1 MCTRNPRLHRPH
13 ASVRLKLVVRLDGKT
28 ALVTGGARGLGLAV
42 CERLAADGAAVA
54 ILALHPETAAAA
66 ADRLTA
72 AGARAI
78 GLSGDVASE
87 ADVAGAVAATVA
99 RFGRLDIMVNN
110 AATIAI
116 SPLTEQTLAGWERIQ
131 AVNLR
136 GVFLG
141 CREAARQMIAQG
153 HGGRILNCSSGAGRR
168 GGALVAAYT
177 ASKFGVIGL
186 TQSIAVELAP
196 HGITVNAYCPG
207 HVTVTP
213 MWEFIESEMQRR
225 DDLAPGAASA
235 AAVSEVPLGR
245 SGRPEEIAALVAFLA
260 SDESSF
266 ITGESI
272 LIDGGL
278 VRF

>member
-1 MCTRNPRLHRPH
+1 MG
-13 ASVRLKLVVRLDGKT
+13 RLDGKS
-28 ALVTGGARGLGLAV
+28 ALVTGGSRGLGLAV
-42 CERLAADGAAVA
+42 CERLAAEGAAVA
-54 ILALHPETAAAA
+54 VLALHSETAAAA
-66 ADRLTA
+66 AARLAA
-72 AGARAI
+72 AGGRAI
-78 GLSGDVASE
+78 ALSGDVATE
-87 ADVAGAVAATVA
+87 ADVADAVATTVA
-99 RFGRLDIMVNN
+99 EFGRLDVMVNN
-110 AATIAI
+110 AGTIEI
-116 SPLTEQTLAGWERIQ
+116 SPFVEQTLDGWERVQ

-153 HGGRILNCSSGAGRR
+153 GGGRILNCSSGAGRR
-168 GGALVAAYT
+168 GGALVAAYA

-213 MWEFIESEMQRR
+213 MWEFIDSEMQRR
-225 DDLAPGAASA
+225 VGLAPGEASA
-235 AAVSEVPLGR
+235 AAVSEAPLGR

-272 LIDGGL
+272 LVDGGL

>member
-1 MCTRNPRLHRPH
+1 MGRF
-13 ASVRLKLVVRLDGKT
+13 DDKT
-28 ALVTGGARGLGLAV
+28 ALVTGGARGLGFAV
-42 CERLAADGAAVA
+42 CERLAAEGAAVA
-54 ILALHPETAAAA
+54 VLALHDETASAA
-66 ADRLTA
+66 ADRLRA
-72 AGARAI
+72 AGGRAI
-78 GLSGDVASE
+78 ALSGDVASE
-87 ADVAGAVAATVA
+87 ADVTAAVAATVA
-99 RFGRLDIMVNN
+99 ELGRLDVMVNN
-110 AATIAI
+110 AGTIEL
-116 SPLTEQTLAGWERIQ
+116 SPLVEQTLEGWERLQ

-153 HGGRILNCSSGAGRR
+153 DGGRILNCSSGAGRR

-186 TQSIAVELAP
+186 TQSLAVELAP

-213 MWEFIESEMQRR
+213 MWEFIDSELQRR
-225 DDLAPGAASA
+225 DGLAPGEAKASA
-235 AAVSEVPLGR
+235 VNDAPLKR
-245 SGRPEEIAALVAFLA
+245 SGRPDEVAALVAFLA

-266 ITGESI
+266 ITGETI
-272 LIDGGL
+272 LVDGGL

>member
-1 MCTRNPRLHRPH
+1 
-13 ASVRLKLVVRLDGKT
+13 VGGLDGKT
-28 ALVTGGARGLGLAV
+28 ALVTGGARGLGFAV
-42 CERLAADGAAVA
+42 CERLAAEGAAVA
-54 ILALHPETAAAA
+54 VLALHEETAVAAA
-66 ADRLTA
+66 ERLTGS
-72 AGARAI
+72 GARAI
-78 GLSGDVASE
+78 ALAGDVASE
-87 ADVAGAVAATVA
+87 EDVAGAVAATVA
-99 RFGRLDIMVNN
+99 ELGRLDVMVNN
-110 AATIAI
+110 AGTIEIA
-116 SPLTEQTLAGWERIQ
+116 PLVEQTLEGWERLQ

-153 HGGRILNCSSGAGRR
+153 GGGRILNCSSGAGRR
-168 GGALVAAYT
+168 GGANIAAYA

-186 TQSIAVELAP
+186 TQSLAVELAP

-213 MWEFIESEMQRR
+213 MWEFIDSELQRR
-225 DDLAPGAASA
+225 EGLAPGAAKT
-235 AAVSEVPLGR
+235 AAVNDAPLAR
-245 SGRPEEIAALVAFLA
+245 SGHPHEIAALVAFLA

-272 LIDGGL
+272 LVDGGL